1 MSPTYITTKFR
12 NQNNKVELE
21 NETRCM
27 EKNIESTRQL
37 KVAKEIQ
44 KEMAEII
51 RSKGMAAFGGALV
64 SVSGVKI
71 SPDLSV
77 AKVYVSVFPSDKAE
91 GVMGA
96 LEENGKALRGE
107 LGSKMGKQLRIVP
120 EIIFYLDSSLD
131 YVEHIEELLKK

>member
-1 MSPTYITTKFR
+1 MER
-12 NQNNKVELE
+12 N
-21 NETRCM
+21 T
-27 EKNIESTRQL
+27 ESTRQL

-44 KEMAEII
+44 KEMSEMI

-77 AKVYVSVFPSDKAE
+77 AKIYVSVFPSDKAE
-91 GVMGA
+91 AVMEV
-96 LEENGKALRGE
+96 LQENNRSLRGE
-107 LGSKMGKQLRIVP
+107 LGGKVGKQLRIVP

>member
-1 MSPTYITTKFR
+1 
-12 NQNNKVELE
+12 
-21 NETRCM
+21 M

-44 KEMAEII
+44 KVMAEII

-77 AKVYVSVFPSDKAE
+77 AKIYVSIFPSDKAE
-91 GVMGA
+91 SVMNT
-96 LEENGKALRGE
+96 LEENGRALRGE
-107 LGSKMGKQLRIVP
+107 LGAKMGKQLRIVP
-120 EIIFYLDSSLD
+120 EIAFFLDSSLD